1 MLILELIVKL
11 GQGMAV
17 IATAAYLLTRF
28 PAFRRLLSRRATN
41 WEKLVLALAFGLL
54 AISGTY
60 LGVEM
65 KGGAIANSRVIG
77 PVVGGLLGGPLVGVG
92 AGLVGGVHRY
102 FQGGFTAFACS
113 VSTVTEGF
121 IAGLMHVYILRG
133 REPNWRIGFMAGM
146 IAESA
151 QMIIILLL
159 AKPFSAALELVEVIA
174 LPMILVNSFG
184 IAIFMS
190 MIQTI
195 AHGEEKIGAVHTHQV
210 LKIANETL
218 PFFRA
223 GLSKESATKA
233 ARAILEM
240 TQADAVSITDREKI
254 LAHVGAGSDHHLP
267 GRSILTHA
275 TSSALEHGQLVV
287 AQHRGEVGCPH
298 EGCPLTSGVVVPLRS
313 GGSIVGAL
321 KLYQTGD
328 KPLTSVDTELV
339 AGMGQLIA
347 TQFELAALERQA
359 QLTTKAELK
368 ALQAQINPH
377 FLFNALNTIVSLVRT
392 DQEMARSLLI
402 QLGDLFRRTLHHGG
416 DMVTLGDELEH
427 VEAYL
432 AIEQARIG
440 PRLRVEFTVDPALR
454 SIKIPFLTLQ
464 PLVENAVKHGIFPK
478 KDGGTISIQARRR
491 GGWAEI
497 AVIDDGVGLDQAA
510 RMWSLDRRP
519 GAKSRGCGG
528 IGLSNVNER
537 LKSLFGPDSGLHISS
552 DTANGTSIGFR
563 LQINRKERKVI

>member
-1 MLILELIVKL
+1 
-11 GQGMAV
+11 MAV

-28 PAFRRLLSRRATN
+28 PAFRRMLSRRATI
-41 WEKLVLALAFGLL
+41 WEKLILALAFGLL

-77 PVVGGLLGGPLVGVG
+77 PAVGGLLGGPLVGVG
-92 AGLVGGVHRY
+92 AGLVGGIHRY
-102 FQGGFTAFACS
+102 FQGGFTAFSCS
-113 VSTVTEGF
+113 VSTVIEGLMAGLMHIYTLKGREPNPRIGF
-121 IAGLMHVYILRG
+121 IAGI
-133 REPNWRIGFMAGM
+133 IT
-146 IAESA
+146 ESV
-151 QMIIILLL
+151 QMIIILAL
-159 AKPFSAALELVEVIA
+159 ARPFTAAVELVEVIA
-174 LPMILVNSFG
+174 LPMILVNSLG
-184 IAIFMS
+184 IAIFVS

-195 AHGEEKIGAVHTHQV
+195 TRGEERIGAVHTHQV

-233 ARAILEM
+233 AAAILEM
-240 TQADAVSITDREKI
+240 TQADAVAITDREKI
-254 LAHVGAGSDHHLP
+254 LAHVGAGADHHLP
-267 GRSILTHA
+267 GQPIVTDA
-275 TSSALEHGQLVV
+275 TRRALQDGHMVV
-287 AQHRGEVGCPH
+287 AQHRGEVGCSH
-298 EGCPLTSGVVVPLRS
+298 KKCPLTSGAVVPLRC
-313 GGSIVGAL
+313 GGEIVGAL

-402 QLGDLFRRTLHHGG
+402 QLGDLFRRTLRHSGN
-416 DMVTLGDELEH
+416 MVTLGDEVEH

-440 PRLRVEFTVDPALR
+440 PRLRVEFAVDPALR
-454 SIKIPFLTLQ
+454 NLKIPFLTLQ

-478 KDGGTISIQARRR
+478 KDGGTIRVQARRK

-497 AVIDDGVGLDQAA
+497 AVIDDGVGLDPALQHCG
-510 RMWSLDRRP
+510 LDRRF
-519 GAKSRGCGG
+519 GAKSQGRGG

-537 LKSLFGPDSGLHISS
+537 LKSLFGPDSGLQIAS
-552 DTANGTSIGFR
+552 DPESGTSISFR
-563 LQINRKERKVI
+563 LQINRKERKAV